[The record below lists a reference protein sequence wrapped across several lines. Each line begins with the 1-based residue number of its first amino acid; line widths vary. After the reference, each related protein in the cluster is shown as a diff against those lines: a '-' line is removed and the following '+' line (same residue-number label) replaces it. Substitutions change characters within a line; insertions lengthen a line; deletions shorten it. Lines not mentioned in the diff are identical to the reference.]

1 MRKDSHAGKRE
12 NMVSKHSHLQQI
24 ALFVAK
30 DDWLHAGK
38 VDSGEGVN

>member
-38 VDSGEGVN
+38 VESGEEVN